1 MKHGSLHLS
10 ADFSGEHLF
19 FHSMENFQIDNC
31 PFYAILRTNKNSMNL
46 QASPTTITPP
56 PLSDT
61 YSPEENQAMQR
72 AVIVLFERWGL
83 TDAQAGTL
91 LGGISAKTFS
101 RWRKGEYGRLTLDQS
116 DRLSHLLGI
125 HKALRIIFQDPERF
139 YGWVTR
145 ENDAFGGKTALE
157 VMLGGHMRDLERVRL
172 YLDSVRGGW

>member
-1 MKHGSLHLS
+1 MT
-10 ADFSGEHLF
+10 
-19 FHSMENFQIDNC
+19 
-31 PFYAILRTNKNSMNL
+31 P
-46 QASPTTITPP
+46 QASPTPITLL

-61 YSPEENQAMQR
+61 YSPEKNQAMQR
-72 AVIVLFERWGL
+72 AVITLLGRWGL

-145 ENDAFGGKTALE
+145 ENDAFDGKTALE
-157 VMLGGHMRDLERVRL
+157 VMLGGHMRDLERVRR